1 MHTGKLVRGANGQRQ
16 EPDDGRLS
24 RPVPWERRGEV
35 PLRDPITPYWW
46 AGCTVIFS
54 IAEAILLPN
63 LSILLDRLAP
73 ERYRGAY
80 LGTSTLVV
88 LGLSLGPFVGG
99 ALLEWSGKGV
109 FVMMALF
116 CLCIAVLMLINK
128 QKIKLRLRE

>member
-1 MHTGKLVRGANGQRQ
+1 
-16 EPDDGRLS
+16 
-24 RPVPWERRGEV
+24 
-35 PLRDPITPYWW
+35 
-46 AGCTVIFS
+46 
-54 IAEAILLPN
+54 AILLPN

-80 LGTSTLVV
+80 LGASTLVV

-116 CLCIAVLMLINK
+116 CLSIAALMLINK
-128 QKIKLRLRE
+128 KKIKHRLEE